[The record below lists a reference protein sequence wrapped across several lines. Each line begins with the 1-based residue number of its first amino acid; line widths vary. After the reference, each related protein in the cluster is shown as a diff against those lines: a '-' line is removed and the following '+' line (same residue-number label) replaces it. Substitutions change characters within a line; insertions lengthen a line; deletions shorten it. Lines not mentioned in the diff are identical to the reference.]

1 MALVKQGDST
11 WSSCLSCIQVSYRC
25 SRYSK
30 NSLFHSWQNSWSI
43 RSFCLACKV
52 KRKLND
58 RFPLLS
64 ASHMLFHFKKKLS
77 HWFLEFPRA
86 KQLFPILQTYCFAKK
101 KIATLY
107 IISWKKPVLNRLLKD
122 KNDLLVLRLCYTTSS
137 YMGEGE
143 QGLLLE
149 KTNLLKQNDN
159 EYTIKTFSLKIFD
172 SP

>member
-1 MALVKQGDST
+1 MEGLIQFEALLYSCPKSSGEVTHPSPIVKEKLSQMALVKQGDST

-64 ASHMLFHFKKKLS
+64 TSHMLFHLKKKLS

-101 KIATLY
+101 
-107 IISWKKPVLNRLLKD
+107 RLPHF
-122 KNDLLVLRLCYTTSS
+122 
-137 YMGEGE
+137 
-143 QGLLLE
+143 
-149 KTNLLKQNDN
+149 
-159 EYTIKTFSLKIFD
+159 I
-172 SP
+172 